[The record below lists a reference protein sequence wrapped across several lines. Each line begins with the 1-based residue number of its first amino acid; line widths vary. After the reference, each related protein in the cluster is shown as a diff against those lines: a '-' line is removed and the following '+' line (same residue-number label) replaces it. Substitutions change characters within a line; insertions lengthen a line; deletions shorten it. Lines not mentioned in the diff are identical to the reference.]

1 LQTKIQF
8 GKLKSTMAKN
18 LFNTINKMVN
28 MKHIALELE
37 ILLIPASG
45 ISILMELHI
54 TRKLM
59 VNGEANSDTSPM
71 MNTTLISKLLNMD
84 IINT

>member
-1 LQTKIQF
+1 
-8 GKLKSTMAKN
+8 MVKN

-59 VNGEANSDTSPM
+59 VSGEANSDTSPM

>member
-1 LQTKIQF
+1 
-8 GKLKSTMAKN
+8 MAKN
-18 LFNTINKMVN
+18 LFNTIKKMVN

-37 ILLIPASG
+37 ILLIPESG